1 MKFNFK
7 SDFELALTLTMAGEL
22 IHIPEGDFRVVVY
35 TNPRGVKWQGTRTR
49 GVCSG
54 VAVDGDTLR
63 CYIDNPGFTPGR
75 LVVEFYHF
83 ADDTHYADDTR
94 QEVTPTF
101 PDIELVESAGD
112 GYSAEVVV
120 PFDDLH
126 QLVEQVEA
134 NTAAI
139 AELRDDIPTALSELT
154 NDTGFITAAALQGYA
169 TEVYVD
175 NIVGNINAILEDII
189 GE

>member
-1 MKFNFK
+1 MKFNYK

-120 PFDDLH
+120 PHFDS
-126 QLVEQVEA
+126 VEDFEEVDAPREEE
-134 NTAAI
+134 T
-139 AELRDDIPTALSELT
+139 EL
-154 NDTGFITAAALQGYA
+154 
-169 TEVYVD
+169 
-175 NIVGNINAILEDII
+175 
-189 GE
+189 